1 MIVGQE
7 ESKGDVLALE
17 VDRLA
22 LEELGEEGRHVI
34 VGVNSVS
41 SSVTPL
47 STSDVVS
54 PAFFPN
60 RISVSRRSPTMQIWF
75 ISRFPLAAMLRS
87 VKSAGSWAHKAIAL

>member
-22 LEELGEEGRHVI
+22 LEELGEGRHVI

-87 VKSAGSWAHKAIAL
+87 VKSAGSWPRALARA

>member
-22 LEELGEEGRHVI
+22 LEEL
-34 VGVNSVS
+34 GVNSVS

-87 VKSAGSWAHKAIAL
+87 VKPAGSWPRALQGHDVMDTMMVD